1 MEQRTHT
8 LGQYRYENGIL
19 YFALREDVELGWAEA
34 DEITTV
40 LIEVSEGKPVTILLD
55 ARVHFQVKE
64 EGRNYFSRADYPPNL
79 RAAAVVSSLLPVR
92 MLVNFYLRIN
102 KPHYPTRLFSAMEDA
117 EVWLRKHLGE

>member
-1 MEQRTHT
+1 MHKPRH
-8 LGQYRYENGIL
+8 YRYAKGIL

-40 LIEVSEGKPVTILLD
+40 LMEVSEEKPVTILLD

-64 EGRNYFSRADYPPNL
+64 EGRNYFSRADYPSNL
-79 RAAAVVSSLLPVR
+79 CAAAVVSTLLPVR

-102 KPHYPTRLFSAMEDA
+102 KPYYPTRLFSTMEEA
-117 EVWLRKHLGE
+117 EVWLQQYLGE